1 MSEERNLWRINQAK
15 LEGLAM
21 SGSDLPLQGIVNDLI
36 EAGAFVQIESTK
48 LERKLRDALNRIL
61 KLVPSIQRLQVL
73 DRIAMELDAEA
84 EMFDQLAISTYGD
97 PEGLRADALFLRRL
111 EYDLTSMREVKTSAM
126 PKKKSTMGASSKY
139 EPSQWPRGERP

>member
-1 MSEERNLWRINQAK
+1 MSERNLWRLDADRR
-15 LEGLAM
+15 L
-21 SGSDLPLQGIVNDLI
+21 
-36 EAGAFVQIESTK
+36 VQVESTK

-61 KLVPSIQRLQVL
+61 KLVPSMHRLQVL

-84 EMFDQLAISTYGD
+84 EVMEKQAAGREPTGI

-111 EYDLTSMREVKTSAM
+111 EYDLTSMREVKASVK
-126 PKKKSTMGASSKY
+126 PKKKSTMRASSKY